1 MMEISTKLPASFGR
15 RCHVLN
21 VAAYAVR
28 QQATRSGGDLDMWR
42 LSRLMRE
49 AETDAEVNI
58 AERKYGVWLQ
68 TLTP

>member
-1 MMEISTKLPASFGR
+1 LS
-15 RCHVLN
+15 

-28 QQATRSGGDLDMWR
+28 QQATRSGGDFNAWR

-49 AETDAEVNI
+49 ADTDAQVNV

-68 TLTP
+68 TLAK